1 MTNLKINQLQN
12 ITMKPFHLC
21 TKSLQLAN
29 HFILTISSPHTT
41 HFPHYL
47 FPCSRRIKHST
58 KLALQISCQDFLLAA
73 RKHKSLWRNQKEP
86 SEFIDIQIWI
96 EKSNPMEIF
105 WDFIFQ
111 NLILCFFALLS
122 ILNAICME
130 NYNKPIA

>member
-1 MTNLKINQLQN
+1 MTNLKIDKLHN
-12 ITMKPFHLC
+12 ITKKPFHLC

-41 HFPHYL
+41 HSPHYP
-47 FPCSRRIKHST
+47 FPCSRRIIHST

-73 RKHKSLWRNQKEP
+73 RKHKSLQINQKEP
-86 SEFIDIQIWI
+86 SEFIDIKIWI
-96 EKSNPMEIF
+96 EKSNLMEIF

-111 NLILCFFALLS
+111 NLILCCFALLS